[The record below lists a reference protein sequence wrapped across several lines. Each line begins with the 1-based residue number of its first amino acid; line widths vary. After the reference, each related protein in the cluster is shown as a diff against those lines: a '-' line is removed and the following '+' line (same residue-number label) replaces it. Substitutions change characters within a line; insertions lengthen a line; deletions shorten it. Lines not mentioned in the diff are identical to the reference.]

1 MKIAIIGSGNVGK
14 ALAGAATKAGH
25 DVTLTASDPGHA
37 EEAARATNARA
48 ARSSKAAVDASDLVI
63 VAVPAGKVDD
73 VVGPLAK
80 DLEGKVVVDVT
91 NRLNMQE
98 PSKAIDGTSMSEH
111 IQQKA
116 PKAHVVK
123 AFNYS
128 FASRMANPKVDGTSL
143 DAYLAGDDAGAK
155 EKVAEFA
162 RSIGFRPIDTGALGM
177 ARALEALA
185 VLNVALQVQHKWP
198 WSSGWKLIGP
208 TGDEQ

>member
-25 DVTLTASDPGHA
+25 DVTLAASDPGHA

-48 ARSSKAAVDASDLVI
+48 ARSSKDAVDASDLVI

-80 DLEGKVVVDVT
+80 ELDGKIVVDVT
-91 NRLNMQE
+91 NRLNMQD
-98 PSKAIDGTSMSEH
+98 PAKAIDGTSMSEH
-111 IQQKA
+111 IQEKA

-162 RSIGFRPIDTGALGM
+162 RSIGFRPIDTGSLGM

-208 TGDEQ
+208 TGDER